1 MAKIQDKDPR
11 FKNLELKV
19 GALVAAAIIG
29 IVAVVIFVGMEKDLF
44 TKKYNLYFVSDSGAG
59 FMEGMPVKLSGFKI
73 GRVTDIELGAD
84 ANVRIT
90 AQLNRKYEKWVRK
103 DSVARLSKEGFIGD
117 SFIEIA
123 VGDPAEKVLADGEA
137 ITFEKTGGME
147 EIVNEARPI
156 LVEVKEIIHYINSP
170 EGDLKQALGNVNS
183 LFAELRET
191 RRSLD
196 ETIRSANSL
205 VLDIKGKSG
214 PAFSSV
220 EKITKNIEA
229 VTMKLD
235 PVMTKAEAAV
245 SGVEQTV
252 SRLPAT
258 LDRVDGILSDVRA
271 VTGPLSR
278 ESGRISNILI
288 DAEGAARDGKTVL
301 KGVKESWP
309 VKLMVPPP
317 QKPGL
322 VPLDGTFFYRGDDE
336 KK

>member
-29 IVAVVIFVGMEKDLF
+29 IVAVIIFVGLEKDLF
-44 TKKYNLYFVSDSGAG
+44 TKKYNLYFVSESGAG
-59 FMEGMPVKLSGFKI
+59 FLEGMPVKLSGFKI

-84 ANVRIT
+84 AHVRIT
-90 AQLNRKYEKWVRK
+90 AQLNRKYEQWVRK

-117 SFIEIA
+117 SFIEIS
-123 VGDPAEKVLADGEA
+123 VGDPGEKVLADGAE

-147 EIVNEARPI
+147 EIISEARPI

-183 LFAELRET
+183 LFSELRDT

-196 ETIRSANSL
+196 ETIRSANAL

-229 VTMKLD
+229 VTLRLD
-235 PVMTKAEAAV
+235 PVMTKAEGAV

-258 LDRVDGILSDVRA
+258 LDKVDGILTDVRA
-271 VTGPLSR
+271 ATGQLSKQ
-278 ESGRISNILI
+278 SGRIGNILI

-322 VPLDGTFFYRGDDE
+322 VPLDGAFFYRGADG

>member
-11 FKNLELKV
+11 FRNLELKV

-29 IVAVVIFVGMEKDLF
+29 IAAVIISVGMEKDLF
-44 TKKYNLYFVSDSGAG
+44 TKKYNLYFVSESGAG
-59 FMEGMPVKLSGFKI
+59 FLEGMPVKLSGFKI
-73 GRVTDIELGAD
+73 GRVTDIELSAD
-84 ANVRIT
+84 AKVKIT
-90 AQLNRKYEKWVRK
+90 AQLNRKYERWVRK

-123 VGDPAEKVLADGEA
+123 VGNPEEKILSDGMEIA
-137 ITFEKTGGME
+137 YEKTGGME

-183 LFAELRET
+183 LFAELRAT

-196 ETIRSANSL
+196 DTIRNANSL
-205 VLDIKGKSG
+205 VLEIRGKSG

-229 VTMKLD
+229 VTLRLD
-235 PVMTKAEAAV
+235 PVMVKAEAVV
-245 SGVEQTV
+245 SNAEQA
-252 SRLPAT
+252 SARLPAT
-258 LDRVDGILSDVRA
+258 LDRVDGILEDVRA
-271 VTGPLSR
+271 LTGPLSR
-278 ESGRISNILI
+278 QSGRIGNILI
-288 DAEGAARDGKTVL
+288 DAESAAADGKTVI

-322 VPLDGTFFYRGDDE
+322 VPFDGAFFYRRLDE

>member
-11 FKNLELKV
+11 FRNLELKV

-29 IVAVVIFVGMEKDLF
+29 IVAVIIFVGMEKDLF
-44 TKKYNLYFVSDSGAG
+44 TKKYNIYFVSESGAG
-59 FMEGMPVKLSGFKI
+59 FLEGMPVKLSGFKI

-84 ANVRIT
+84 AKVKIT
-90 AQLNRKYEKWVRK
+90 AQLNRKYDRWVRK

-123 VGDPAEKVLADGEA
+123 VGNPQEMILSDGSE

-147 EIVNEARPI
+147 EIVSEARPI

-170 EGDLKQALGNVNS
+170 EGDLKQALSNVNS
-183 LFAELRET
+183 LFSELRAT

-196 ETIRSANSL
+196 ETISNANAL

-229 VTMKLD
+229 VTLRLD
-235 PVMTKAEAAV
+235 PLMIKVDGIV
-245 SGVEQTV
+245 SNAEQT
-252 SRLPAT
+252 SARLPAT
-258 LDRVDGILSDVRA
+258 LDRVDGILTDVRA

-278 ESGRISNILI
+278 QSGRIGNILI
-288 DAEGAARDGKTVL
+288 DAESAARDGKTVL

-322 VPLDGTFFYRGDDE
+322 VPLDGGFFYRRPDE